1 MRQVTTIAKRISE
14 GLSMRG
20 IKQADLVAA
29 TGIGKSSISTY
40 LSGEYEP
47 KQKNIYKIAQ
57 ALDVNEAW
65 LMGYD
70 VSPERQSFSSNSK
83 DPMPQVNNLLPL
95 PKVSRTVPILGEIAC
110 GQPILAEENY
120 SEVVPVPDYVHAD
133 FALRCRGDSMVG
145 ARILDGDIVYIRQQ
159 PDVEDGEIAAVLI
172 GDEATLKRVYKIP
185 GRLQLRPENPCYSVM
200 EYADSEL
207 DQVRILGRAVYF
219 VSGVR

>member
-95 PKVSRTVPILGEIAC
+95 PKVSRTVPILGEI
-110 GQPILAEENY
+110 
-120 SEVVPVPDYVHAD
+120 
-133 FALRCRGDSMVG
+133 
-145 ARILDGDIVYIRQQ
+145 
-159 PDVEDGEIAAVLI
+159 
-172 GDEATLKRVYKIP
+172 
-185 GRLQLRPENPCYSVM
+185 
-200 EYADSEL
+200 
-207 DQVRILGRAVYF
+207 GRASCRERV
-219 VSGVR
+219 